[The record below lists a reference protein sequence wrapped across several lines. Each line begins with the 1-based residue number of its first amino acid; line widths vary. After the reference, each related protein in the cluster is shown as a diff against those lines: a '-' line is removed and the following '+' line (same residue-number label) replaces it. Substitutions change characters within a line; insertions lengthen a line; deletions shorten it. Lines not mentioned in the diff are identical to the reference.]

1 MAGAQRETEPEEL
14 IGQDHVACQVHF
26 LRGVETHLNVK
37 QRADLRDLNFEFDRS
52 VFHGEDFHTAS
63 VLNMC
68 VCMMGFQKYR
78 SDYLK

>member
-37 QRADLRDLNFEFDRS
+37 QRADLRDLNFEFDQ
-52 VFHGEDFHTAS
+52 
-63 VLNMC
+63 VL
-68 VCMMGFQKYR
+68 KYKDP
-78 SDYLK
+78 STHKNLPCE